1 MVRMVRTQKGGGR
14 SRHIFGNRWLFSSS
28 KVLDS
33 FHLTTPREVTPTRN
47 LPIYFQNN
55 DKHPSQPSGIS
66 TTHGSPSMM
75 ALFPPPSLSSSRL
88 LSNNFIQPIPSR
100 ICISHPSW
108 FLIPSNFTRINITSL
123 IKLRM
128 STTLQTRGIRWLT
141 TDTKGNND
149 KNNNSKDNSNTETT
163 TIKEGESQTES
174 VTKDRTSSQDSTLG
188 EIGRKELPALGEE
201 SLTGSGSSTSTT
213 NNSEK
218 QSGRVAAIVDS
229 VGPTLRRVAN
239 EWDTNDLLS
248 VYGILTLITIIVV
261 APMVVRH
268 MRRSETK
275 YDEDLD
281 PEDPVAD
288 LAKIV
293 RDEYSGKSPE
303 EITHSP
309 LALDSILSD
318 LLKSKQFQQAVS
330 SLVTQVVQSPEFK
343 RACQVLLK
351 ELWNDLITDPE
362 TTKQVIHLLYN
373 AIQDEQIK
381 EAAIQLVIEVVNDKE
396 VLDELVL
403 LLQRIGNEEK
413 VGGRWR

>member
-1 MVRMVRTQKGGGR
+1 
-14 SRHIFGNRWLFSSS
+14 
-28 KVLDS
+28 
-33 FHLTTPREVTPTRN
+33 
-47 LPIYFQNN
+47 
-55 DKHPSQPSGIS
+55 
-66 TTHGSPSMM
+66 
-75 ALFPPPSLSSSRL
+75 
-88 LSNNFIQPIPSR
+88 
-100 ICISHPSW
+100 
-108 FLIPSNFTRINITSL
+108 
-123 IKLRM
+123 M